1 MAADIR
7 SGGSGVSVIIV
18 WSGTAM
24 PMLESYESSE
34 KLPMYRISLLIVLA
48 VFASRPILAE
58 QPNILL
64 ILTDD
69 QAYDAARC
77 LGWDEVDTPNID
89 RLAARGTTFTHA
101 YNPGSWSGAVCVA
114 SRTMLFTGKQLW
126 HAQRDVPRLADRYV
140 RAEQSWPQRFRAA
153 GYRTAMTGKWHV
165 AADVEKVF
173 DQVRHVRPG
182 MPKDQKNMYNRP
194 HEGQPDPFDPA
205 DKSAGGYWKGGRHWS
220 EVVADDAIEL
230 MQNEEGDKRPFFL
243 YAAFNAPHDPR
254 QAPAEY
260 VARYPRDKMSV
271 PESFQP
277 EYPFAEAMGAGRG
290 LRDERLAPFPRTEYA
305 VRAHR
310 AEYAAIVTH
319 LDTQI
324 GRILDAVQE
333 HGLADNTRIILT
345 SDHGLAIGR
354 HGLLGKQNMH
364 DHSVRVPFILSGPG
378 VAEGE
383 QIAAP
388 IYMQDIV
395 PTTLAWAGAATDGIE
410 FQDLNPLL
418 DATTQTQPREA
429 IYGAYLDRQRM
440 ITRGDWK
447 LIVYPKAPR
456 VRLYHLKNDSQEMD
470 DLAEDPVYQSI
481 AEGLL
486 DDLRALQT
494 EMGDDL
500 KLPKLTTM
508 EPYASYTPK
517 ASPTR

>member
-1 MAADIR
+1 MRRIMLLLALALCSSAAT
-7 SGGSGVSVIIV
+7 S
-18 WSGTAM
+18 
-24 PMLESYESSE
+24 
-34 KLPMYRISLLIVLA
+34 
-48 VFASRPILAE
+48 AE

-89 RLAARGTTFTHA
+89 RLAERGTTFTHA

-114 SRTMLFTGKQLW
+114 SRTMLFTGQQLW
-126 HAQRDVPRLADRYV
+126 HAQRDASKLEQRYV
-140 RAEQSWPQRFRAA
+140 ETEQSWPQRLRAA

-165 AADVEKVF
+165 QADPQKVF

-182 MPKDQKNMYNRP
+182 MPNDHKWMYNRP
-194 HEGQPDPFDPA
+194 HQDQPDPFDPS
-205 DKSAGGYWKGGRHWS
+205 DQSAGGHWKGGRHWS

-230 MQNEEGDKRPFFL
+230 MQPVAGDERPFFL

-260 VARYPRDKMSV
+260 VARYPREKMSV

-277 EYPFAEAMGAGRG
+277 EYPYAEAMGAGRG

-310 AEYAAIVTH
+310 AEYAAIVSH
-319 LDTQI
+319 LDAQI
-324 GRILDAVQE
+324 GRILDAVDQL
-333 HGLADNTRIILT
+333 GLTASTRIIFT

-354 HGLLGKQNMH
+354 HGLLGKQNMY

-378 VAEGE
+378 LPTGQ
-383 QIAAP
+383 QITTP
-388 IYMQDIV
+388 IYLQDVV
-395 PTTLAWAGAATDGIE
+395 PTTLTWAGASTDGIE

-418 DATTQTQPREA
+418 DPDVTATPRQA

-440 ITRGDWK
+440 VTQDGWK
-447 LIVYPKAPR
+447 LIVYPKVPC
-456 VRLYHLKNDSQEMD
+456 VRLYNLEKDPHEVV
-470 DLAEDPVYQSI
+470 DLSENGEYKVVAAQ
-481 AEGLL
+481 LL
-486 DDLRALQT
+486 DQLRLQQT
-494 EMGDDL
+494 ETGDDL
-500 KLPKLTTM
+500 YLPAIEALQ
-508 EPYASYTPK
+508 PYASPT
-517 ASPTR
+517 SPLPPVR